1 MTTTPTLSH
10 PKTGRPLAIA
20 PSILSAD
27 FLRLGDEIRAVEDA
41 GADLL
46 HIDVMDGHF
55 VPNLTFGP
63 PILAAIAKVARR
75 PLDVHLMIEQ
85 PEAWIERY
93 VEAGAAWISV
103 HAEVSPHLHRTLDQI
118 RNAGARAG
126 VVLNPA
132 TSELAIDYA
141 IEGADFVLVM
151 SVNPGFGGQRF
162 IPSVLRKLE
171 RIAEASVRR
180 GLALDLEIDGGIA
193 PETIRSAWDAGA
205 NVFVAGSA
213 VFGATNRAAR
223 ITALRAALT
232 PS

>member
-1 MTTTPTLSH
+1 MAPASTVVH
-10 PKTGRPLAIA
+10 PRTGRALTIA

-27 FLRLGDEIRAVEDA
+27 FLNLGAEIRAVEDA
-41 GADLL
+41 GADVL

-75 PLDVHLMIEQ
+75 PLDVHLMIER

-93 VEAGAAWISV
+93 VQAGAAWVSV

-118 RNAGARAG
+118 RLAGARAG
-126 VVLNPA
+126 IVLNPS
-132 TSELAIDYA
+132 TSESTIDYA
-141 IEGADFVLVM
+141 LDGADFVLVM

-162 IPSVLRKLE
+162 IPGVLRKIE
-171 RIAEASVRR
+171 RIAESAARR

-213 VFGATNRAAR
+213 VFGASDRKAR
-223 ITALRAALT
+223 ITALRAAV
-232 PS
+232 SSA